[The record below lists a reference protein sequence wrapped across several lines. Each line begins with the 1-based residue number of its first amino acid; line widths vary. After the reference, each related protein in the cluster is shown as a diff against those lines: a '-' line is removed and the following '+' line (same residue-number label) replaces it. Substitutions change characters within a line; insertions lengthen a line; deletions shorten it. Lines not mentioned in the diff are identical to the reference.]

1 VYDLSAFVVD
11 HPLRTLAQDMA
22 PFDAYSL
29 TAIVF
34 VIEKETNKSVPIIAF
49 GAGEG
54 PKNFV
59 VSSKN
64 SRTLSNYTYDSGMG
78 PTTVEVESSVISVAV
93 KRSQLA
99 QAFTVCLMLINSAL
113 TVGSAYV
120 TILVL
125 TEKERVHEGIF
136 LFPVT
141 VVLTIPALRSLYPG
155 GPPFG
160 IYIGGSRALR
170 S

>member
-1 VYDLSAFVVD
+1 
-11 HPLRTLAQDMA
+11 MA
-22 PFDAYSL
+22 PFDTYDL
-29 TAIVF
+29 TVTMF
-34 VIEKETNKSVPIIAF
+34 VIEKATNRSVPIIAF
-49 GAGEG
+49 AAGEG

-59 VSSKN
+59 VSSNN
-64 SRTLSNYTYDSGMG
+64 SRTLSNYTYDSGTG
-78 PTTVEVESSVISVAV
+78 PTTVEVESSVITIAV
-93 KRSQLA
+93 KRSKLA
-99 QAFTVCLMLINSAL
+99 QAFTVCLLLINSAL

-120 TILVL
+120 TVLVL
-125 TEKERVHEGIF
+125 TRKERIHEGIF

-170 S
+170 P